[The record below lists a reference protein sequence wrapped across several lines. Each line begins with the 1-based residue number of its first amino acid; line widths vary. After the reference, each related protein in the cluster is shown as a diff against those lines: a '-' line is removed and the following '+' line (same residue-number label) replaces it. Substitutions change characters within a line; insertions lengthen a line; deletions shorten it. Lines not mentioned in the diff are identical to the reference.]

1 LDKRDKRFYDS
12 FMIVTGIFTGIILG
26 IVFAKA
32 LAQPTDIIAITSKI
46 NSNTQIEFTEQNR
59 IINSF
64 DTTIIRTY

>member
-1 LDKRDKRFYDS
+1 MDKRDKRFYDS

-26 IVFAKA
+26 IVLAKA

>member
-1 LDKRDKRFYDS
+1 MDKRDKRFYDS

-26 IVFAKA
+26 IVFTKA
-32 LAQPTDIIAITSKI
+32 LAQPTDIGAINSKI
-46 NSNTQIEFTEQNR
+46 NSGGQIEFTEQSR